1 MANEMRDRLVELIN
15 QVRGNEIALAD
26 YEADTLVDHLRRSR
40 AEVKGKEGWYKCVK
54 YCLGVKA

>member
-40 AEVKGKEGWYKCVK
+40 AEVKGKEG
-54 YCLGVKA
+54 